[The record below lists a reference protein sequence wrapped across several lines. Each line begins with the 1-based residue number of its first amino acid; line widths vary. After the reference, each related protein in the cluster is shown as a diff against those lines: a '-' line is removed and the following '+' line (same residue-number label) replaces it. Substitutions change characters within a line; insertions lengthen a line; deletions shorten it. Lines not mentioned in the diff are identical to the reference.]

1 MKAMGCVVWITG
13 LSASGKTTLGSA
25 VTASIK
31 SKYQNI
37 VFLDGDILRTV
48 LDQSSVHSR
57 DERLRLAFLYARLCK
72 MLSEQG
78 LIVVIATVALF
89 KEIHAWNRENIEHY
103 IEVFI
108 DVPMS
113 ELRRR
118 DPKGIYRKYDLG
130 EIRDVAGLDLAI
142 DYPSRPHIHFVF
154 DKELNIKSMSEEI
167 INELEIKISK
177 DSR

>member
-1 MKAMGCVVWITG
+1 MGYVIWITG

-25 VTASIK
+25 VTASLT
-31 SKYQNI
+31 SKYKNT
-37 VFLDGDILRTV
+37 VFLDGDALRTV
-48 LDQSSVHSR
+48 FDQSSVHSR
-57 DERLRLAFLYARLCK
+57 EERIRLAFVYGRLCK

-89 KEIHAWNRENIEHY
+89 KEIHAWNRENFEHY

-118 DPKGIYRKYDLG
+118 DPKGIYRMYDLG
-130 EIRDVAGLDLAI
+130 EIKDVAGLDLVI
-142 DYPSRPHIHFVF
+142 DYPSCPHLHFVF
-154 DKELNIKSMSEEI
+154 EKELNIQSMSENI
-167 INELEIKISK
+167 LDKLEIEISK
-177 DSR
+177 DLL

>member
-1 MKAMGCVVWITG
+1 MGYVVWITG

-25 VTASIK
+25 VTTSLK
-31 SKYQNI
+31 SKHKNI

-48 LDQSSVHSR
+48 LDQSSEHSR
-57 DERLRLAFLYARLCK
+57 DERLRLAFLYARLCQ
-72 MLSEQG
+72 MLSQQG

-89 KEIHAWNRENIEHY
+89 KEIHAWNRKNIEHY
-103 IEVFI
+103 IEVFL

-130 EIRDVAGLDLAI
+130 EIRNVAGLDLAI
-142 DYPSRPHIHFVF
+142 DYPSRPHFHFKF
-154 DKELNIKSMSEEI
+154 DKELNIQSMSEDILKKIEI
-167 INELEIKISK
+167 EISK
-177 DSR
+177 DSM